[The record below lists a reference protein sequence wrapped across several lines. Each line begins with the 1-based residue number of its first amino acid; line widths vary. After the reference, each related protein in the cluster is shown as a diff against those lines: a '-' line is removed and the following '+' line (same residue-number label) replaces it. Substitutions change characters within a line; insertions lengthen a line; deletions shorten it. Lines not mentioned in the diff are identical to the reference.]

1 MNLSTQQIAILRLLA
16 ANDDLGHTLDDLLAT
31 GLPKQHINR
40 ALSERVALGLVQHFV
55 CITEDGI
62 DLVKNHEAA

>member
-31 GLPKQHINR
+31 GLSEQHIKQ
-40 ALSERVALGLVQHFV
+40 ALSGLVALGLVQHFV

-62 DLVKNHEAA
+62 DLMKNHEAA